1 VLELSWVLAAHERL
15 AREHLPLLIGGGGEH
30 LRGFA
35 WRQEFLQGGK
45 STRVNWDNW
54 LDMRMLHPM
63 DVGLFRADPTADV
76 REDMKRRMQAW
87 VEPYSD
93 ELNTTQLDVL
103 YAYKVTGHF
112 GTYRSAD
119 SAFLHAELP
128 FYFRPIF
135 TAAFST
141 SQRHRDNHRLMR
153 HMIARLDQ
161 RVAAVAT
168 STGGPAEPW
177 RPTNLHRFVP
187 YYAQIARKAVNK
199 LSQRTLNRP
208 LLPERN
214 EAWWS
219 PPAARGA
226 AVAALGEGE
235 LRSRALYDER
245 VLAALLGGAGDPR
258 FAETTVLGRVLTAE
272 LALRA
277 ADASL

>member
-1 VLELSWVLAAHERL
+1 
-15 AREHLPLLIGGGGEH
+15 LIGGGGEH

-45 STRVNWDNW
+45 STRVNWNNW

-63 DVGLFRADPTADV
+63 NVRLFRTDPTAAV
-76 REDMKRRMQAW
+76 REDMRRRMEAW
-87 VEPYSD
+87 VEPYAD

-141 SQRHRDNHRLMR
+141 SHRHRDNHRLMR
-153 HMIARLDQ
+153 HMMARLDP
-161 RVAAVAT
+161 RAAAVAT

-187 YYAQIARKAVNK
+187 YYAQIGRKAVNK
-199 LSQRTLNRP
+199 VSQRALNRP
-208 LLPERN
+208 VLPVRT
-214 EAWWS
+214 EAWWC
-219 PPAARGA
+219 PPDARRA
-226 AVAALGEGE
+226 AVEALGEGE
-235 LRSRALYDER
+235 LRSRPLYDER
-245 VLAALLGGAGDPR
+245 ALAALLGSVGHPA
-258 FAETTVLGRVLTAE
+258 FTETTVLGRVLTAE